1 MQVLRVDGDQYL
13 QVPKLKLKLSVCF
26 QIKYDDVIIVDL
38 D

>member
-13 QVPKLKLKLSVCF
+13 QVPKLKLLSVCF